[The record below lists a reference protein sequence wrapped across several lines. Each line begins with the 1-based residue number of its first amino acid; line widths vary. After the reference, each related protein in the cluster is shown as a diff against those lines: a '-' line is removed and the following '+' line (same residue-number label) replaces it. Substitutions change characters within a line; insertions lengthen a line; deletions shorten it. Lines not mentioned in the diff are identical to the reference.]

1 MPETAKGP
9 ENMNVTMYWRRL
21 RRSESAAFWLFLAPW
36 LAGFLGL
43 TLGPMLFSLFAAFT
57 RWNGVGSPQ
66 WIGLQNF
73 RVMFTSD
80 LDFWPSL
87 GHTFLYA
94 GARVAL
100 GTVLALALA
109 AMVNTRI
116 AGRTFFRTV
125 FFLPAIVTG
134 VPLFVVWSWM
144 LDPSGGV
151 LNYLLGKVGI
161 QGPEWLASSTW
172 AIPAL
177 VLMSLTATGGAMI
190 VFLAGLQDIPLEL
203 RDAALV
209 DGAGWWQRFRRI
221 TVPLLSPVILFNVI
235 MGLIG
240 SLQVFAEPYVMTGGG
255 PEHTTYFLGLY
266 LYNEAFWYSNVGY
279 ASALAWVQFLVV
291 VVLTVVVLRFSRRHV
306 HYLGS

>member
-1 MPETAKGP
+1 MI
-9 ENMNVTMYWRRL
+9 VTRHWRRL
-21 RRSESAAFWLFLAPW
+21 RHSESAAFWLFLTPW
-36 LAGFLGL
+36 LVGLLGL
-43 TLGPMLFSLFAAFT
+43 TLGPMLFSLYAAFT
-57 RWNGVGSPQ
+57 RWNGVAAPE

-73 RVMFTSD
+73 RVLFTTD

-94 GARVAL
+94 GARVVL
-100 GTVLALALA
+100 GTVVALALA
-109 AMVNTRI
+109 AMVNTPI
-116 AGRTFFRTV
+116 IGRTFFRTA

-134 VPLFVVWSWM
+134 VPLFVVWQWM
-144 LDPSGGV
+144 FDPQAGI
-151 LNYLLGKVGI
+151 LNYLLGMVGI
-161 QGPEWLASSTW
+161 DGPDWLGSSTW

-177 VLMSLTATGGAMI
+177 VFMSLTATGGAMI
-190 VFLAGLQDIPLEL
+190 IFLAGLQDVPVEL

-209 DGAGWWQRFRRI
+209 DGAGWWQRFIRI

-235 MGLIG
+235 MGLIS

-266 LYNEAFWYSNVGY
+266 LFNEAFSYSNVGY
-279 ASALAWVQFLVV
+279 ASALAWVQFLIVL
-291 VVLTVVVLRFSRRHV
+291 VLTVVVLRFARRHV